1 MGKLYYQD
9 KAGDIKVT
17 SKGIPSPTDE
27 TAVAEALNEQ
37 SATLFKTINGQTIT
51 GEGNIE
57 VGGGSVIANPEMEG
71 DEPDLTG
78 IEIDGNKYKIPEGG
92 ESSGKLLE
100 TDKVLYLTYNDTTI
114 FELVDIN
121 DDIPGSFEELVTIVA
136 KYEQFNQCITLC
148 VDNEDN
154 ILTITS
160 FIYAYEINNTI
171 AIELHT
177 SYGRIDVIASDD
189 EGTLVYNVDWTNF
202 TFPSEGGGNV
212 GSPIANAVIR
222 LQETTNNFVIQTPDG
237 VLSDLDNIWDFL
249 DDNMDYL
256 LIVSVVDS
264 NNMPAAM
271 LAPFMYDEIEDGI
284 ALLLATPYGSINVDI
299 VRPQS
304 TTNFYVD
311 WSQYSKGS
319 NINTTC
325 SYYVENSTKRAVPVV
340 KFIDCL
346 SDTHNPRI
354 YNADEFYALVQEAY
368 AENNDEHH
376 EFNLPTYFILNSAQ
390 PINLNAIRE
399 LTGQEGVW
407 IQLFSEDDDPTGQSS
422 ITYSTEG
429 YTSASENYIRVT
441 DFGGA
446 EGIVIVFYYGGE

>member
-37 SATLFKTINGQTIT
+37 SETLFKTINGQSIT

-92 ESSGKLLE
+92 G
-100 TDKVLYLTYNDTTI
+100 
-114 FELVDIN
+114 
-121 DDIPGSFEELVTIVA
+121 
-136 KYEQFNQCITLC
+136 
-148 VDNEDN
+148 
-154 ILTITS
+154 
-160 FIYAYEINNTI
+160 
-171 AIELHT
+171 
-177 SYGRIDVIASDD
+177 
-189 EGTLVYNVDWTNF
+189 NVD
-202 TFPSEGGGNV
+202 SL
-212 GSPIANAVIR
+212 IANAVIR

-237 VLSDLDNIWDFL
+237 VLSDLDDIGDFL
-249 DDNMDYL
+249 YDNMNYL

-299 VRPQS
+299 VRPQG

-346 SDTHNPRI
+346 SDAHNPRI

-368 AENNDEHH
+368 AEYKEEHTARIQ
-376 EFNLPTYFILNSAQ
+376 FTNLFHIKFSTAYKFKCNKR
-390 PINLNAIRE
+390 INRARRCLDTI
-399 LTGQEGVW
+399 
-407 IQLFSEDDDPTGQSS
+407 I
-422 ITYSTEG
+422 
-429 YTSASENYIRVT
+429 
-441 DFGGA
+441 
-446 EGIVIVFYYGGE
+446 